1 MSFMD
6 LADVNVSTV
15 FTSAPITVSGIM
27 RRLRPVAG
35 GRTPLVAARARSQR
49 CGSVT
54 NGQTVCVRHTSAAAT
69 TSTSTADQGG
79 VADTFTSTTSVPD
92 TTPDA
97 FTFVDQANVD
107 LSVVI
112 TSASVGIIGIDT
124 PTVTITGGEYSI
136 GCTASVGRRRQC
148 HWRRTVC
155 VRHTSASA
163 NATSTQLTVGGVPH
177 LPAPPGRMVA
187 AVVVVPW
194 ICSCWVIGRVAFG
207 GPVAGVVFMT
217 SLVADLLIDR
227 RSTLKATLGLGM
239 PLFRSAGLLC
249 RWAVRLAGSTL
260 FGRMFSHKGLKGADD
275 VPPRV
280 RAYIEKHAPEFLTVP
295 GGSGC
300 RS

>member
-112 TSASVGIIGIDT
+112 TSAPVGIIGLTRCRSRLQAANI
-124 PTVTITGGEYSI
+124 PLAVPP
-136 GCTASVGRRRQC
+136 A
-148 HWRRTVC
+148 
-155 VRHTSASA
+155 SASPPVSLA
-163 NATSTQLTVGGVPH
+163 ADGLRTPH
-177 LPAPPGRMVA
+177 
-187 AVVVVPW
+187 
-194 ICSCWVIGRVAFG
+194 
-207 GPVAGVVFMT
+207 
-217 SLVADLLIDR
+217 
-227 RSTLKATLGLGM
+227 
-239 PLFRSAGLLC
+239 
-249 RWAVRLAGSTL
+249 
-260 FGRMFSHKGLKGADD
+260 
-275 VPPRV
+275 
-280 RAYIEKHAPEFLTVP
+280 
-295 GGSGC
+295 
-300 RS
+300 